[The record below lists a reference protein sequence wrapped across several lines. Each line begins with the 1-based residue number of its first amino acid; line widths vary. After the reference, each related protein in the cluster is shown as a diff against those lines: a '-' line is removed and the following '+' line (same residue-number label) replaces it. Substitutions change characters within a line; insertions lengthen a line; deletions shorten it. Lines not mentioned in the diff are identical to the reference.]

1 MDSLAEIKLKT
12 TTPIRIDEGLHGFK
26 KMREVIAKRSPDK
39 VNIKLM
45 KCGDMYLL

>member
-1 MDSLAEIKLKT
+1 MKT